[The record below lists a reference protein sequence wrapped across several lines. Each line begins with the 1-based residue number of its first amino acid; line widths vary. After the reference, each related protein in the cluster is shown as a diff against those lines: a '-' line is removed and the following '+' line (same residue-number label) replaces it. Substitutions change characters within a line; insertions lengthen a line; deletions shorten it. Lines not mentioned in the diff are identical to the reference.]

1 MIQAISCPGRLK
13 VGVRVLLCFTYRFVM
28 PKFWG
33 GEICTFGEIG
43 DHGDQF
49 LRFPNS
55 LGVWG
60 VLRLDYIGDLLFLL
74 PVFLGVTTV
83 IGFPGFLSFPVY

>member
-1 MIQAISCPGRLK
+1 
-13 VGVRVLLCFTYRFVM
+13 M

-49 LRFPNS
+49 LGFPNS
-55 LGVWG
+55 FGVWG
-60 VLRLDYIGDLLFLL
+60 VLRLGYM
-74 PVFLGVTTV
+74 VT
-83 IGFPGFLSFPVY
+83 FYFCYKCF

>member
-1 MIQAISCPGRLK
+1 
-13 VGVRVLLCFTYRFVM
+13 M
-28 PKFWG
+28 PKLWEETG
-33 GEICTFGEIG
+33 TFGEIG

-49 LRFPNS
+49 LGFLNS

-74 PVFLGVTTV
+74 PVF
-83 IGFPGFLSFPVY
+83 